1 MRFPPTSSVARSAAA
16 PLSSESETALGDD
29 HAIAEIAGL
38 SAGWSDFPSR
48 TPAIPTFV
56 TIDTPPRNPAV
67 HSEHDFEGDR
77 VRSLWEYVEAGLHA
91 DLHDA
96 LRELDEVEAEASE
109 NGLPIPSGAV
119 HRNARIL
126 IPRLHRLYRGRFAVY
141 PLLDG
146 EIAIEATIP
155 SKHSVIVNCEA
166 DGSILCLVNIH
177 GRSRRAK
184 YQGVSQLPDGFIQD
198 ALIELRETR
207 APVR

>member
-1 MRFPPTSSVARSAAA
+1 MMVPPTSSVARSAAA
-16 PLSSESETALGDD
+16 PLSSESETALSDD

-38 SAGWSDFPSR
+38 SAGWSDFLSR

-56 TIDTPPRNPAV
+56 TSDTPSRNPPV
-67 HSEHDFEGDR
+67 HSERDFEGDLA
-77 VRSLWEYVEAGLHA
+77 RSLWEYVEAGLHA

-96 LRELDEVEAEASE
+96 LRELGEVEAEASE
-109 NGLPIPSGAV
+109 NGLPIPSDAV
-119 HRNARIL
+119 HRNARLL
-126 IPRLHRLYRGRFAVY
+126 IPRLHRLYRGRLAVY

-155 SKHSVIVNCEA
+155 SRHSVIVNCEA

-184 YQGVSQLPDGFIQD
+184 YQGASQLPDGFIQD
-198 ALIELRETR
+198 ALIELREAR
-207 APVR
+207 ALVR